1 MVELLNRLFESREVA
16 HAMHLKTG
24 SFAGHK
30 ALDDYYSAIVDHID
44 LLAETYQGQ
53 YGIVEDYQMMGR
65 DVNLDDPI
73 AYFEDLVLFIKTK
86 RKDMIN
92 DDNEHLITI
101 FDDITIL
108 NYTTLY
114 KLKNLR

>member
-1 MVELLNRLFESREVA
+1 MIELLNRLFESREVA

-24 SFAGHK
+24 SFAGHT
-30 ALDDYYSAIVDHID
+30 ALQVYYEGIVAHID

-53 YGIVEDYQMMGR
+53 YGIIGDYQLMGR

-73 AYFEDLVLFIKTK
+73 AYFEELVNFVKAK
-86 RKDMIN
+86 RKVVIG

-108 NYTTLY
+108 QYGTLY